1 VNKYLQDMRLG
12 LGSWMNVSREG
23 FEIVPSYQI
32 ESYWRSG
39 FPSPP
44 RPSEGDGGLVAAIG
58 LQAGKSYLEN
68 NLLIIGNRNSTFYKT
83 AQRKGVF
90 SRSTLSYSEHL
101 GATGWAYA
109 LRCRFAILHSYT
121 LGVSHFSFGSAFH
134 TIGLHV
140 FTPFCL
146 CKVVLSHIAHLS
158 PQSSRSRYY
167 KFQLSRL

>member
-1 VNKYLQDMRLG
+1 MRFG

-23 FEIVPSYQI
+23 FEVGPRYQI
-32 ESYWRSG
+32 ESYCRSG

-44 RPSEGDGGLVAAIG
+44 RPSQGDGGLVAAIG
-58 LQAGKSYLEN
+58 LQAGTSYLES
-68 NLLIIGNRNSTFYKT
+68 NLLSIGNRNSTFCKT

-134 TIGLHV
+134 TISLHV
-140 FTPFCL
+140 FTPFCF

-158 PQSSRSRYY
+158 SQSNRSRYY